1 MDAVT
6 LLKGLQ
12 IISALNQ
19 AALLT
24 SSSLQTVSD
33 MMIKAHAENR
43 PFTAEE
49 TAALDGMVQAALD
62 DNQKAIDQAKAAG
75 RT

>member
-12 IISALNQ
+12 IISALNS
-19 AALLT
+19 AGLLT
-24 SSSLQTVSD
+24 AQALQTVSD
-33 MMIKAHAENR
+33 MMTKAHSENR

-49 TAALDGMVQAALD
+49 NAALDGMVQSALD
-62 DNQKAIDQAKAAG
+62 ANQKAIDEAKTAG
-75 RT
+75 RK

>member
-24 SSSLQTVSD
+24 SSALQTVSD
-33 MMIKAHAENR
+33 MMVKAHSENR

-49 TAALDGMVQAALD
+49 NAVLDKMVDDALA
-62 DNQKAIDQAKAAG
+62 DNQKAIDEAKAAG